1 MIIILAF
8 STEQELNRFEYLFDK
23 YKKLLLYKA
32 NNILRDYSLAEDA
45 TSEAF
50 IRVYKNIHK
59 IDDVDSNQ
67 TISFLVTIVTNV
79 AITMLN
85 KEKKRNIVSV
95 DFEENFSNQG
105 DDFNLE
111 DHIVSKSSTSEM
123 LACVEELKEEL
134 KAPFLLKYA
143 HELSHREIGEVLGIS
158 ENNVTV
164 RIHRAKAK
172 LATILRKEGHVS
184 SITRS

>member
-1 MIIILAF
+1 MIILLAF
-8 STEQELNRFEYLFDK
+8 DTEEELHRFEYLFDK

-50 IRVYKNIHK
+50 IRVYKNMHK
-59 IDDVDSNQ
+59 IEDVDSNQ

-85 KEKKRNIVSV
+85 KEKKRNVVSV
-95 DFEENFSNQG
+95 DFEENYSNQG

-111 DHIVSKSSTSEM
+111 EHIVSKSNLSDM
-123 LACVEELKEEL
+123 LSCVARLKEEL

-143 HELSHREIGEVLGIS
+143 HGLSHKEIAETLGIT

-164 RIHRAKAK
+164 RIHRGKAK
-172 LATILRKEGHVS
+172 LANILQEEGH
-184 SITRS
+184 IA

>member
-1 MIIILAF
+1 MIIILTF

-32 NNILRDYSLAEDA
+32 NGILKDYSLAEDA

-50 IRVYKNIHK
+50 IRVYKNMHK
-59 IDDVDSNQ
+59 IEDVNSNQ

-85 KEKKRNIVSV
+85 KEKKRNIISV
-95 DFEENFSNQG
+95 DFEENFSNQS

-111 DHIVSKSSTSEM
+111 SHIVSNSSTKDM
-123 LACVEELKEEL
+123 LACVDKLKEEL
-134 KAPFLLKYA
+134 KGPFLMKYA
-143 HELSHREIGEVLGIS
+143 HGLSHKEIAEVLGIS

-164 RIHRAKAK
+164 RIHRAKAR
-172 LATILRKEGHVS
+172 LAKILQEEGH
-184 SITRS
+184 IA

>member
-1 MIIILAF
+1 MLILLTF
-8 STEQELNRFEYLFDK
+8 NTEEELNRFEYLYEK

-50 IRVYKNIHK
+50 IRVYKNMHK
-59 IDDVDSNQ
+59 IEDVDSNQ

-79 AITMLN
+79 AITMVN
-85 KEKKRNIVSV
+85 KEKKRNVVSV

-111 DHIVSKSSTSEM
+111 DHIVSKSNTSDM
-123 LACVEELKEEL
+123 LACVEGLKEEL

-143 HELSHREIGEVLGIS
+143 HQLSHREIAEVLGIS

-164 RIHRAKAK
+164 RIHRAKTR
-172 LATILRKEGHVS
+172 LATILQKEGHIV
-184 SITRS
+184 